1 MSSADVKRPLFISY
15 RRADNRPPPD
25 VPKAEGYIT
34 HFCRQ
39 LYWELDNAGLAADSL
54 WIDRNQLEPADKFTE
69 VIQQQLQNSD
79 ILLAILS
86 NGYVSSG
93 WCCEEVDYF
102 AQRLRDVP
110 DAERKRRIFRVDKH
124 EVADADLPEALQ
136 NLQAVRL
143 YEKDPESGVER
154 EFYYRGKLRRPTPYR
169 EAINEL
175 AIAIRKRI
183 QELGLVRRTQGP
195 GMVAAAH
202 AAAEPLAHAPPERA
216 AAPGNGRTVY
226 VAMPAFELEEQH
238 TTLVRELRGRGFR
251 VVPEGELPRRGEA
264 ALAAVRAGL
273 AEAELSV
280 HLLGEKMGFQPEEL
294 TVGIVSLQLK
304 EAAGQA
310 ARTPGFRRLVWAP
323 KMMPDGEDGAPA
335 RDPLAVL
342 ARYDAC
348 LPSDEV
354 DGDTTA
360 RFNDFV
366 VQTLRARQPAP
377 PPAKPA
383 AGRAATVYLA
393 FAPPDQALAF
403 GAAKRLKEAGAKP
416 MLFPNDTACALA
428 SRADHVVVCWGAAGD
443 ADVLA
448 LLDRLAEGGWRA
460 QHPAGRLLLL
470 TFDAA
475 NESQDMARALDSY
488 GTADAVLDGNDPAAL
503 EAALPP
509 PA

>member
-294 TVGIVSLQLK
+294 TVGIVTLQL
-304 EAAGQA
+304 AGGRR
-310 ARTPGFRRLVWAP
+310 ARPRARPGFRRLIWAP
-323 KMMPDGEDGAPA
+323 KIMPDGEERQRRQ

-348 LPSDEV
+348 LPTDEV

-366 VQTLRARQPAP
+366 VQTLRGRVSPRRRRP
-377 PPAKPA
+377 GRPA
-383 AGRAATVYLA
+383 AAPGGRRLPGLRAARPGARVRRR
-393 FAPPDQALAF
+393 QA
-403 GAAKRLKEAGAKP
+403 
-416 MLFPNDTACALA
+416 T
-428 SRADHVVVCWGAAGD
+428 
-443 ADVLA
+443 
-448 LLDRLAEGGWRA
+448 EGGRRQAHAVPERHRLRA
-460 QHPAGRLLLL
+460 GQPGGPRGGVLGCGRG
-470 TFDAA
+470 
-475 NESQDMARALDSY
+475 R
-488 GTADAVLDGNDPAAL
+488 
-503 EAALPP
+503 
-509 PA
+509 

>member
-1 MSSADVKRPLFISY
+1 MSATDGKRPLFISY

-39 LYWELDNAGLAADSL
+39 LYWELDNAGLSADSL

-69 VIQQQLQNSD
+69 VIQTQLENTD

-102 AQRLRDVP
+102 AQRLQDVP

-124 EVADADLPEALQ
+124 EVVDADLPEALQ

-175 AIAIRKRI
+175 AVAIRKRI
-183 QELGLVRRTQGP
+183 QELGLTRRTPGP
-195 GMVAAAH
+195 GMVAAH
-202 AAAEPLAHAPPERA
+202 AMLPASAAERPVA
-216 AAPGNGRTVY
+216 AKPGNGRTVY

-238 TTLVRELRGRGFR
+238 SMLVRELRGRGFT
-251 VVPEGELPRRGEA
+251 VLPDGELPRQGTA
-264 ALAAVRAGL
+264 ALAAVRAAL
-273 AEAELSV
+273 AQAEISV
-280 HLLGEKMGFQPEEL
+280 HLLGEKKGFQPEEL
-294 TVGIVSLQLK
+294 SVGIVTLQLA
-304 EAAGQA
+304 EAAAQA
-310 ARTPGFRRLVWAP
+310 ARTPGFRRLIWAP
-323 KMMPDGEDGAPA
+323 KIMPDGEEGSPE
-335 RDPLAVL
+335 RDPLEVL
-342 ARYDAC
+342 ERYDAC
-348 LPSDEV
+348 LASDEV

-366 VQTLRARQPAP
+366 VQTLRARAPAS
-377 PPAKPA
+377 PPAA
-383 AGRAATVYLA
+383 RAAARPANVYLA
-393 FAPPDQALAF
+393 FAAPDQKLAMVT
-403 GAAKRLKEAGAKP
+403 AKRLKESGAKP
-416 MLFPNDTACALA
+416 MLFPNDTAFALA
-428 SRADHVVVCWGAAGD
+428 SRADHVVVCWGAAEDG
-443 ADVLA
+443 DVLG
-448 LLDRLAEGGWRA
+448 LLDRLAESEWRA
-460 QHPAGRLLLL
+460 QHPDGKLLLL

-475 NESQDMARALDSY
+475 NESQDMARELDSY
-488 GTADAVLDGNDPAAL
+488 GAADAVLDGNDPAAL
-503 EAALPP
+503 DAALPP